1 MPTTLS
7 LIMIGSSFIAAPPEA
22 PPQPTTS
29 QSNPSPAK
37 AKPREFHWVTP
48 QPKTGIPGLRHAVF
62 DSPANGQK
70 VGYYVYLPPG
80 YDDPQNAERR
90 YPVVYALHGG
100 RPGGE
105 DKYTSI
111 VPFVHEAMTAGNV
124 PPAIYVF
131 PNGGV
136 VSHYDY
142 PKLKSFGETAFIKE
156 LIPLIDRTYR
166 TIASREGRA
175 IEGFSQGGR
184 ATARD
189 MFKYPELFCSAAP
202 MGGGHQYE
210 KHISENGGDEGAYQF
225 EPGNNTYELAERYA
239 KSSQPRVR
247 IFVVVGDKDANYRP
261 NLDWMD
267 HLQKFGIISSKR
279 ILPGVPHS
287 QKLVYEQAGREIMQ
301 FHADNFAANAK

>member
-1 MPTTLS
+1 MPTALTLI
-7 LIMIGSSFIAAPPEA
+7 LIGSSLIAAPPEA
-22 PPQPTTS
+22 PPQ
-29 QSNPSPAK
+29 AA
-37 AKPREFHWVTP
+37 AKPKEFHWVTP
-48 QPKTGIPGLRHAVF
+48 KPKTGTPGLNHAVF
-62 DSPANGQK
+62 DSPSNGQK
-70 VGYYVYLPPG
+70 VGYYVDLPPG
-80 YDDPQNAERR
+80 YDDPKNAQRR

-105 DKYTSI
+105 DKYLSI
-111 VPFVHEAMTAGNV
+111 VPVVHEAMTAGKV

-142 PKLKSFGETAFIKE
+142 PKLKAFGETAFIKE
-156 LIPLIDRTYR
+156 LIPHVDRTYR

-210 KHISENGGDEGAYQF
+210 KHIAENGGDEGAYQF
-225 EPGNNTYELAERYA
+225 EPGNNTYDLAERYS
-239 KSSQPRVR
+239 KSSHPWVR
-247 IFVVVGDKDANYRP
+247 ILVVVGDQDANYQP
-261 NLDWMD
+261 NLEWTL
-267 HLQKFGIISSKR
+267 HLQKLGITYRKR

-287 QKLVYEQAGREIMQ
+287 QKLVYEQAGLEIMK
-301 FHADNFAANAK
+301 FHADNFAEYAK

>member
-7 LIMIGSSFIAAPPEA
+7 LLLIGSSLLAAPPEA
-22 PPQPTTS
+22 PS
-29 QSNPSPAK
+29 QAAAK
-37 AKPREFHWVTP
+37 SKEFHWVTP
-48 QPKTGIPGLRHAVF
+48 KPRTGTPGLQHAVF
-62 DSPANGQK
+62 DSPSNGVP

-80 YDDPQNAERR
+80 YDDPKNAERR

-105 DKYTSI
+105 DKYLSI
-111 VPFVHEAMTAGNV
+111 VPVVHAAMSSGKV

-142 PKLKSFGETAFIKE
+142 PKLKSFGETAFIQE

-166 TIASREGRA
+166 TIATRAGRA

-225 EPGNNTYELAERYA
+225 EPGNNTYDLAERYA
-239 KSSQPRVR
+239 KGSHPRLP
-247 IFVVVGDKDANYRP
+247 ILVVVGDQDANYRP
-261 NLDWMD
+261 NLEWMA
-267 HLQKFGIISSKR
+267 HLEKFGITCTRR
-279 ILPGVPHS
+279 IVPGVPHS
-287 QKLVYEQAGREIMQ
+287 QKLVYKQAGLEIMK